1 MSIVNVA
8 RPDAFHRKPLR
19 HQTELNPQGRL
30 RESLILATLFEP
42 GNWMR
47 DYVNPGVV
55 FTPTGLPVF
64 SDSALGGG
72 TLSSGVNG
80 FLTMAPSPLLISPFS
95 WTLSL
100 SMLFTGAAP
109 ASDSYTIIDDV
120 DVSYFFVQGAPNVS
134 PGALTV
140 ANGVTV
146 GSWSAV
152 NYTGWH
158 RLTVVSVN
166 DATCTF
172 YFDGVSQG
180 TASFTGTPGQPMNI
194 LGGGGRTSINA
205 AQFSDIFLW
214 TAALTASQ
222 VAEHTADPYGTT
234 LRPRYA
240 EFGRVA
246 SAAAGAKRKPSLM
259 TTGVGP

>member
-30 RESLILATLFEP
+30 RENLLLATLFEP
-42 GNWMR
+42 GPWQR
-47 DYVNPGVV
+47 DYVNPGVT
-55 FTPTGLPVF
+55 FTITGLPAF
-64 SDSALGGG
+64 GDSALGGG
-72 TLSSGVNG
+72 SVGPGVNG
-80 FLTMAPSPLLISPFS
+80 FMTLAPPPVLITPFS
-95 WTLSL
+95 WTLSM
-100 SMLFTGAAP
+100 SIFFTGTYFN
-109 ASDSYTIIDDV
+109 STTYSLLDSVNT
-120 DVSYFFVQGAPNVS
+120 SYFVIQGVDGFAPGVMNFS
-134 PGALTV
+134 NAV
-140 ANGVTV
+140 AV
-146 GSWSAV
+146 GSWNAS

-158 RLTVVSVN
+158 RVTVSAPL
-166 DATCTF
+166 DASGTF

-180 TASFTGTPGQPMNI
+180 SAAFTGTPGQPNS
-194 LGGGGRTSINA
+194 LFGGAGRTTVTNT
-205 AQFSDIFLW
+205 QFSDVFLW
-214 TAALTASQ
+214 NSALTASQ
-222 VAEHTADPYGTT
+222 VAAHTADPYGTT

>member
-30 RESLILATLFEP
+30 RENLLMATLFEP
-42 GNWMR
+42 GPWQR
-47 DYVNPGVV
+47 DYVNPGMT
-55 FTPTGLPVF
+55 FTANGLPAYG
-64 SDSALGGG
+64 DGQQGG
-72 TLSSGVNG
+72 TVAAGVSGYLALS
-80 FLTMAPSPLLISPFS
+80 PPPLLLSPFS
-95 WTLSL
+95 WTVSI

-109 ASDSYTIIDDV
+109 AQDVFSVVDDSTI
-120 DVSYFFVQGAPNVS
+120 SYFFIQGAPNLS
-134 PGALTV
+134 PGSMTFFNSV
-140 ANGVTV
+140 IV
-146 GSWSAV
+146 GSWNAA

-158 RLTVVSVN
+158 RVTVSAPL
-166 DATCTF
+166 DASGTF

-180 TASFTGTPGQPMNI
+180 SASFVGGVPGQPMSI
-194 LGGGGRTSINA
+194 LGGGGRTSIVSM
-205 AQFSDIFLW
+205 QFSDIFLW
-214 TAALTASQ
+214 NSALTASQ
-222 VAEHTADPYGTT
+222 VAAHTADPYGTT